1 MREEAFYEAAQLLPP
16 VLAARLLAVPE
27 TLARQVTELRL
38 RQGRPVLL
46 QTPAQSV
53 PLDGAFLSGQLLQ
66 ECFYALCGYSI
77 HSMQPYIDDGF
88 LPVPGGHR
96 AGVCGTA
103 FYRDDGSL
111 GVRDITSINLRLART
126 RLLALPPGLE
136 AAMHGAGTGLLLA
149 GEPGSGKTTLLRA
162 VAAALS
168 ASGCDVSVIDERGEV
183 FPAAGKAPLRC
194 DVFSG
199 YPKHVAMIQA
209 LRAMAPAVLICDE
222 LGTMEDTRAVLAA
235 ANAGVG
241 LVATLHAGSREQ
253 LLRRPQYRALLQTG
267 AFTDVAFLKGRAAP
281 GQVERIE
288 HVDAVL

>member
-1 MREEAFYEAAQLLPP
+1 MKSDVFYEAAHLLPQP
-16 VLAARLLAVPE
+16 LAGRLAAVREPLAGS
-27 TLARQVTELRL
+27 VTELRL
-38 RQGRPVLL
+38 RLGRPVLL

-53 PLDGAFLSGQLLQ
+53 TLAGGAINNSTLQ
-66 ECFYALCGYSI
+66 ECFYALCGYSV
-77 HSMQPYIDDGF
+77 HSMQPYVDSGF
-88 LPVPGGHR
+88 IPLPGGHR

-111 GVRDITSINLRLART
+111 GVRDITSINLRLARPAVLELPP
-126 RLLALPPGLE
+126 LLAPALQ
-136 AAMHGAGTGLLLA
+136 GAKTGLLLA
-149 GEPGSGKTTLLRA
+149 GAPGSGKTTLLRA

-168 ASGCDVSVIDERGEV
+168 AQGYALSVIDERGEL
-183 FPAAGKAPLRC
+183 FPSGSKVPLRC

-209 LRAMAPAVLICDE
+209 LRAMAPEVLVCDE

-241 LVATLHAGSREQ
+241 LVATLHAGDRAQ

-267 AFTDVAFLKGRAAP
+267 AFTKVAFLKGRAAP
-281 GQVERIE
+281 GQVELVYD
-288 HVDAVL
+288 VDAVL